1 MSNQSAIDRYNPNRG
16 LDKTTSDVL
25 LIVFGLITTIAFG
38 FAVWAT
44 FRTIK
49 MQEAATQQS
58 VQYMKQ
64 SILDRRDIEVQTERI
79 QDTIA
84 KVENTVSR
92 LEQVIA
98 ANALG
103 RRL

>member
-1 MSNQSAIDRYNPNRG
+1 MSKQSTLDRYNPNRG

-25 LIVFGLITTIAFG
+25 LIVFGLITTMAFG
-38 FAVWAT
+38 FAVWSA

-49 MQEAATQQS
+49 MQEEANKQS

-64 SILDRRDIEVQTERI
+64 SILDRRDIEEQTQRVQETV
-79 QDTIA
+79 A
-84 KVENTVSR
+84 KVEDAVSR

-98 ANALG
+98 SSAQSG
-103 RRL
+103 RL